1 MNRTVRA
8 LAAAAALASILAVAA
23 CGSDSAGSTGS
34 SHGSGHEMS
43 SVPAGPPASS
53 TSAPAAG
60 PGAAGRNQA
69 DVTFASSMVPHHEQA
84 ITMADLALAK
94 ATDARVRQLASQ
106 IKKAQDPEITTMTA
120 WLTSW
125 GSAPM
130 PSGHDMG
137 GMEMD
142 GMMTDQQMRDLE
154 RSSGAAFDRMWLD
167 MMIEHH
173 QGAVAM
179 ARTQL
184 DEGRLPE
191 VKALSRAV
199 IEGQTQ
205 EIATMTQLVRTLE

>member
-8 LAAAAALASILAVAA
+8 LAAAAALTTILAAGA
-23 CGSDSAGSTGS
+23 CSSESAGS
-34 SHGSGHEMS
+34 SHGPGHDLSSASSGL
-43 SVPAGPPASS
+43 PAGGP
-53 TSAPAAG
+53 SAPGAGKAAAG
-60 PGAAGRNQA
+60 QNQT

-94 ATDARVRQLASQ
+94 ATDARVKQLASQ
-106 IKKAQDPEITTMTA
+106 IKNAQDPEITTMTR
-120 WLTSW
+120 WLTAW

-137 GMEMD
+137 GMGMD

-154 RSSGAAFDRMWLD
+154 RSSGAAFDRMWLQ

-173 QGAVAM
+173 RGAVAM

-184 DEGRLPE
+184 SEGRLPE
-191 VKALSRAV
+191 VKALSQAV
-199 IEGQTQ
+199 IDGQTK
-205 EIATMTQLVRTLE
+205 EIATMTELVGALS